1 MPMNTRAVLPLAVFL
16 SVCLGIGGSVTSR
29 SVSDQETQDST
40 IAVIAYFCKNDTMK
54 YLRTQTELSIEN
66 GDTVAQ
72 KDKLYEEFML
82 TVRDSTSDGYKIEFI
97 PLTVEYENDTMENM
111 ASRLRSTLNECFMGV
126 PAVFSTDEYGTIKG
140 LDNWKEIRDRM
151 KVVIKVLCDS
161 IYSMSSQLDSF
172 MPRSNLEGLLTL
184 KFSSEQG
191 VMSEY
196 SEFATLFSLHGKV
209 FDIGQKTI
217 DTADKD
223 SSVTTILVGYAP
235 YDEFGFD
242 YDYNILGRTVT
253 KYTREE
259 TTDMFGSLFNI
270 LMKDTLAGIVN
281 KVIRDSVNMGM
292 TITQLEDY
300 HLFYNGWPCMMR
312 TQKIIEFGTR
322 TTVITDEINWT
333 YRQWNQYATKE
344 EEPAPTSL

>member
-1 MPMNTRAVLPLAVFL
+1 MKTRIVLSLILFL
-16 SVCLGIGGSVTSR
+16 SVCLGIGGSVTSHG
-29 SVSDQETQDST
+29 VADLEAQDST
-40 IAVIAYFCKNDTMK
+40 IAVIAFFCKNDTMK

-82 TVRDSTSDGYKIEFI
+82 IVRDSTADGYKIEFI
-97 PLTVEYENDTMENM
+97 PLAVEYENDTTEDMK
-111 ASRLRSTLNECFMGV
+111 SRLRSTLQEHFKGV
-126 PAVFSTDEYGTIKG
+126 SAVFSTDEYGTIKG

-151 KVVIKVLCDS
+151 KVGIKAMCDS

-191 VMSEY
+191 VMSAY
-196 SEFATLFSLHGKV
+196 NEFATLFSLHGNV

-223 SSVTTILVGYAP
+223 SSVTTVWVGYAP
-235 YDEFGFD
+235 YGEYSFD
-242 YDYNILGRTVT
+242 NDYNILGRTVT
-253 KYTREE
+253 KYTSEE
-259 TTDMFGSLFNI
+259 TSDMLGGLFNI
-270 LMKDTLAGIVN
+270 LMKDTLAGVVN
-281 KVIRDSVNMGM
+281 KIFKDSVNTGM

-312 TQKIIEFGTR
+312 TQKIVEFGNR
-322 TTVITDEINWT
+322 TTVITDEIGWT
-333 YRQWNQYATKE
+333 YRAWHQYATKDDD
-344 EEPAPTSL
+344 PVPTSL